1 MVAKDIVGE
10 DIIAEKGAFSFCEQ
24 GKEEVIKEVL
34 FVYRPNHIAAIAEI
48 VDKHER

>member
-24 GKEEVIKEVL
+24 GKEEVIKEVP
-34 FVYRPNHIAAIAEI
+34 FVYRPNLIAAIAEI